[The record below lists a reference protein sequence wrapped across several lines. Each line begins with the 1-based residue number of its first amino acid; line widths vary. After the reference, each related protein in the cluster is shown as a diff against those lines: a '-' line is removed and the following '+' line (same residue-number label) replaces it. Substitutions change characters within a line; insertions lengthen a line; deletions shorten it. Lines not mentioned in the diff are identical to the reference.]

1 MSKICFIQNP
11 KFLHIIIFI
20 LLLACGMTFMS
31 KIKTEVRL
39 SKTLTILQACETEN
53 EKLKTRI
60 EYLETKIAELKKEK

>member
-1 MSKICFIQNP
+1 
-11 KFLHIIIFI
+11 
-20 LLLACGMTFMS
+20 MS

-60 EYLETKIAELKKEK
+60 EYLETKIAELNKEK